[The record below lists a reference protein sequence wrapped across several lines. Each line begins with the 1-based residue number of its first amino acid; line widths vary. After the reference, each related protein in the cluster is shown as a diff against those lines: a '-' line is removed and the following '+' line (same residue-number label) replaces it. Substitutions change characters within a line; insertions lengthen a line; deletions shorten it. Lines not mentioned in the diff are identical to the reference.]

1 MESEESHPETRLYVI
16 RWWILTLTAIEA
28 IIEGFPTSSYGI
40 VNYIFV
46 SYFNIPYETVDW
58 FTLMHLPGIV
68 ISSMVFSFIM
78 FNKLVSVRTLS
89 IILSGCFAFTCACLI
104 VAYARPD
111 CYPLI
116 LLGEFIHGFCIVAL
130 ESVAAAY
137 AINWFPEHQ
146 MGFALSATNI
156 GFSTGSLL
164 GYIIPS
170 NLLLASNDSISSNQ
184 SSLRLSTQQLGSKG
198 NWFSFDQIRLIGYSS
213 ALLIVAVLVFF
224 GYLIFMKDK
233 PPIPPTA
240 AQARVQ
246 RNETRR
252 NFALKQ
258 NIRLFKY
265 VLINKVFLQT
275 MFIMI
280 MALGCNSLVR
290 VYWGEI
296 MKTYFVDIG
305 YIDSYTSMS
314 GWVLVCYKSGCMVG
328 NILSG
333 NVVNHFKNYHQQI
346 SLILACLVVS
356 VVCLLL
362 GYHFHNIVV
371 LFLFSGIFG
380 VYIGFLSTPL
390 YEIIFQ
396 HYYPVDSGVLAM
408 MIRVLYSLGTL
419 LVGIVSR
426 KIVNFFNG
434 GPTIL
439 VLSAIVLLLSFINSL
454 FVNPNYNRLNNNCN
468 SDIVALLEE
477 SSFLVDS
484 NQK

>member
-1 MESEESHPETRLYVI
+1 MESEEGFLQTRLYVI
-16 RWWILTLTAIEA
+16 RWWVLSLIGIEALLEGFLTA
-28 IIEGFPTSSYGI
+28 SYGI

-46 SYFNIPYETVDW
+46 SYFNISYETVDW
-58 FTLMHLPGIV
+58 FTLMHLAGIV
-68 ISSMVFSFIM
+68 ISSLVFSFIM

-116 LLGEFIHGFCIVAL
+116 LLGEFIRGFVIVAL

-146 MGFALSATNI
+146 MGFALSATHI
-156 GFSTGSLL
+156 GSNTGSLL

-170 NLLLASNDSISSNQ
+170 NLLLASNNSISSNQ
-184 SSLRLSTQQLGSKG
+184 SSLRLSTEQSGSKG

-213 ALLIVAVLVFF
+213 ALLIVAILMFF
-224 GYLIFMKDK
+224 GYLIFMKDT

-246 RNETRR
+246 RNKSVQ

-265 VLINKVFLQT
+265 VLLNKVFLQII
-275 MFIMI
+275 FIMI

-296 MKTYFVDIG
+296 MKTFFINIG
-305 YIDSYTSMS
+305 FIDSYTSMS
-314 GWVLVCYKSGCMVG
+314 GWVLVSFKCGCMVG
-328 NILSG
+328 TILSG

-356 VVCLLL
+356 VVCLIL

-380 VYIGFLSTPL
+380 VFIGFLPTPL
-390 YEIIFQ
+390 YEIMFQ
-396 HYYPVDSGVLAM
+396 HFYPVDSGVLALM
-408 MIRVLYSLGTL
+408 ARVLFSSGALF
-419 LVGIVSR
+419 VGLVSR

-439 VLSAIVLLLSFINSL
+439 IFSAVVLLLSFINSL
-454 FVNPNYNRLNNNCN
+454 FVNPNYNRLNNISN
-468 SDIVALLEE
+468 SDIVSLLEE
-477 SSFLVDS
+477 STFLVH
-484 NQK
+484 